1 MRTVKRTAE
10 GIMLDSLLLWTFG
23 ALLTLVAFLAWA
35 IIMVQNHYYFV
46 TTPFSYM
53 GIRVP

>member
-1 MRTVKRTAE
+1 MRTVKRTPE
-10 GIMLDSLLLWTFG
+10 GVMLDSLLLWAFG

-46 TTPFSYM
+46 TTPFSYF